1 MERYLRLTLLYLRL
15 TLLSVCILLASA
27 INENSAKLSAS
38 DDVPVEDIEQF
49 VDIFKRIK
57 EQYVDEV
64 DDQIL
69 FQKAIQGMVSGLDP
83 HSAFLSKDEFK
94 ELRIGTTGKFGG
106 LGIEITAD
114 ENYIKVITPIDD
126 TPAMKA
132 GIKAGDLIVKVGETD
147 LKDMPIGDAV
157 KLMRGKPGTK
167 VTITVMRKGVQS
179 PVVYEIKR
187 EIIISKGIKTKL
199 FGDDIGYLRLSNFQ
213 SNSTNDLKSAFFKL
227 NKKANM
233 GLNGLIIDLRNNPG
247 GVLGSAVGISDLFL
261 PNGKIVETKGR
272 SLNSVLKYS
281 ATPQD
286 ITNGMPM
293 IVLVNEGSAS
303 ASEIVAGALQD
314 NKRATIL
321 GTKSYGKASV
331 QTIQELSDGSALK
344 LTTAKYFTP
353 LGRDI
358 HENGITPDIVVELSE
373 KDVFDL
379 PEPYQNDKQV
389 FQAIKL
395 LENNKVTSIN

>member
-1 MERYLRLTLLYLRL
+1 MERYLRL

-114 ENYIKVITPIDD
+114 ESYIKVITPIDD

-286 ITNGMPM
+286 ITNGMPI

>member
-1 MERYLRLTLLYLRL
+1 
-15 TLLSVCILLASA
+15 
-27 INENSAKLSAS
+27 
-38 DDVPVEDIEQF
+38 
-49 VDIFKRIK
+49 
-57 EQYVDEV
+57 
-64 DDQIL
+64 
-69 FQKAIQGMVSGLDP
+69 
-83 HSAFLSKDEFK
+83 
-94 ELRIGTTGKFGG
+94 
-106 LGIEITAD
+106 
-114 ENYIKVITPIDD
+114 
-126 TPAMKA
+126 
-132 GIKAGDLIVKVGETD
+132 
-147 LKDMPIGDAV
+147 
-157 KLMRGKPGTK
+157 
-167 VTITVMRKGVQS
+167 
-179 PVVYEIKR
+179 
-187 EIIISKGIKTKL
+187 
-199 FGDDIGYLRLSNFQ
+199 
-213 SNSTNDLKSAFFKL
+213 
-227 NKKANM
+227 M

-286 ITNGMPM
+286 ITNGMPI

-321 GTKSYGKASV
+321 GTRSYGKASV

-358 HENGITPDIVVELSE
+358 HENGITPDIVIELSE

>member
-1 MERYLRLTLLYLRL
+1 MERYLRL

>member
-1 MERYLRLTLLYLRL
+1 MERYLRL

-286 ITNGMPM
+286 ITNGMPI